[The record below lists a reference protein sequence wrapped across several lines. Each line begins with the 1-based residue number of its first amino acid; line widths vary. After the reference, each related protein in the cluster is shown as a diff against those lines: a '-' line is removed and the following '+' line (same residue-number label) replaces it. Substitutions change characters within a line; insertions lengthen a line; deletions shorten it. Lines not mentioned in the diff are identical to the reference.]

1 MLEFYLKIL
10 LIFCYSMANVFT
22 YFMRKLIDE
31 SFK

>member
-10 LIFCYSMANVFT
+10 FIFCYSIADLFT

-31 SFK
+31 RFK